1 MEAKTMA
8 KSVSKTTID
17 HTEIQHWVEKHN
29 GHPARVRK
37 TGDDKDPGLLRI
49 DFPGGTGSETLQEI
63 PWEDWFKKF
72 DQNNLAF
79 LYQDRKASGEDST
92 FFKLTK
98 REKRK

>member
-1 MEAKTMA
+1 MA
-8 KSVSKTTID
+8 KSVSKTTTD
-17 HTEIQHWVEKHN
+17 HEEIQHWVEKHN

-37 TGDDKDPGLLRI
+37 TGDEKDPGLLRI
-49 DFPGGTGSETLQEI
+49 DFPGGAGADVLQEI

-79 LYQDRKASGEDST
+79 LYQDKKVSGEEST

-98 REKRK
+98 RNNRK